1 MYNFIMPTVLKIGKY
16 RFFFFSNEGNE
27 AEHIHVESDEN
38 YAKFWLDPINLAKS
52 IGYNAKE
59 LNEIRKLIVENIDIL
74 KVKWN
79 EYFNL

>member
-27 AEHIHVESDEN
+27 SEHIHVESDEN

-59 LNEIRKLIVENIDIL
+59 LNELRKLIVENIDIL